1 MERLQGERGVM
12 SEQHRRSSTER
23 VFQQAHLGEVVDGLL
38 EGTHDD
44 LIQKGQ
50 GLVTQFQVI
59 AELRV

>member
-1 MERLQGERGVM
+1 M
-12 SEQHRRSSTER
+12 SERHNVSSTGR

-44 LIQKGQ
+44 LVQEGQ

>member
-1 MERLQGERGVM
+1 MA
-12 SEQHRRSSTER
+12 SEQHNVSSTER
-23 VFQQAHLGEVVDGLL
+23 AFQQAHLGEVVDGLL

-44 LIQKGQ
+44 LIQEGQ